1 TSDVPLS
8 VNLSVFHH
16 TFASGS
22 FSLFPV
28 YSSNEIDL
36 NFEGMQLERVP
47 QRSPITDE
55 EYNPAEIRRLNLS
68 KNNILHLSCLPA
80 FKNLVSLD
88 VSNNSLSVLSEDIGA
103 LTQLRT
109 FSARNN
115 LLEDLPKSMN
125 KLDQMEALYLS
136 GNRFEIVP
144 LAVLKMCRLRILHL
158 GGNRIESV
166 PYDIGCLIKLEILYL
181 GGNLLKDVPATI
193 GRLQRLSSLSLC
205 DNQLETIPSTFGE
218 LRNLENLSLH
228 NNVLRTL
235 PTEIVKLRNLQQLSL
250 RQNPLVNHFVHNMQL
265 APPKLKELAGRLVR
279 LKMSRLPINDVLPR
293 ELIAYL
299 NSANQCVNP
308 KCKGVYFEACVEH
321 VKFVD
326 FCGKYR
332 VPLLQFLCSPKCSAT
347 VPAYSSSE
355 SSSDTDDDLPNNMKM
370 RKILLG

>member
-1 TSDVPLS
+1 
-8 VNLSVFHH
+8 
-16 TFASGS
+16 
-22 FSLFPV
+22 
-28 YSSNEIDL
+28 
-36 NFEGMQLERVP
+36 MR
-47 QRSPITDE
+47 
-55 EYNPAEIRRLNLS
+55 
-68 KNNILHLSCLPA
+68 
-80 FKNLVSLD
+80 
-88 VSNNSLSVLSEDIGA
+88 
-103 LTQLRT
+103 
-109 FSARNN
+109 
-115 LLEDLPKSMN
+115 
-125 KLDQMEALYLS
+125 
-136 GNRFEIVP
+136 
-144 LAVLKMCRLRILHL
+144 
-158 GGNRIESV
+158 
-166 PYDIGCLIKLEILYL
+166 
-181 GGNLLKDVPATI
+181 DVPATI

-265 APPKLKELAGRLVR
+265 APPKLKELAGRIVR

-332 VPLLQFLCSPKCSAT
+332 VPLLQFLCSPKCSET